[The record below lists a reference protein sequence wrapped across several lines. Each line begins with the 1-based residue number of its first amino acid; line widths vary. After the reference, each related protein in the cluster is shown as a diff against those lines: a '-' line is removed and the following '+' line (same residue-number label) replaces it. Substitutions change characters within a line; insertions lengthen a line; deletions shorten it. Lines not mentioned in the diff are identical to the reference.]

1 MGQDPIEYGSN
12 TWHTNLDTYER
23 ILEDD
28 VKKDAMVIAWSV
40 YQLAMSDT
48 LLPRFARQDM
58 PERPQE
64 PETTAQPSTPAKR
77 TETKAKPAARKSRPA
92 RRRGRR

>member
-1 MGQDPIEYGSN
+1 MGQDPIEYNSN

-28 VKKDAMVIAWSV
+28 VKKNAMVVAWSA
-40 YQLAMSDT
+40 YQLATADT
-48 LLPRFARQDM
+48 LLPRFSKSDM
-58 PERPQE
+58 PARP
-64 PETTAQPSTPAKR
+64 PETPAAQPSTP
-77 TETKAKPAARKSRPA
+77 KAKPAPKKVTIS